1 MNLSDNLKKLRK
13 ENNLSQEELADKLNV
28 SRQSV
33 SKWESGSA
41 YPEMDK
47 MIQLCKI
54 FNVNIDELLNQD
66 IKEVKNNKQVKN
78 NINVFVDSF
87 LDYVT
92 KTVDMFSS
100 MTFKSKVKCLFEQ
113 FVLILGVALVSI
125 LLWGV
130 LSNIISNI
138 FIFYLIIL
146 NGILRGCYIQFI

>member
-1 MNLSDNLKKLRK
+1 
-13 ENNLSQEELADKLNV
+13 
-28 SRQSV
+28 
-33 SKWESGSA
+33 
-41 YPEMDK
+41 MDK